1 MKIEEL
7 INTNFTSLSEGEKE
21 LGTFILNNKQVISDL
36 GINQFAKASLSSKSS
51 ILRFAQ
57 KIGFSGYTEMK
68 NFMKWETEFFEHNIT
83 HKDFADSLLQ
93 SVEQTVSNL
102 MNMDLHPACAAIEKS
117 SSVYV
122 TGTGQMQRN
131 CAQELQRT
139 FLGLGKNMQIVPLDI
154 NTNLYQLVVE
164 RMSADDMII
173 VISGSGNNPALK
185 EALHIPLLKN
195 VKILA
200 FTGSS
205 ANWLMNHA
213 DYGLPVFN
221 ERNLGAVSTSTAF
234 HSAID
239 VLSYHYFEYKN
250 DLLSRN

>member
-7 INTNFTSLSEGEKE
+7 INTNFSSLSEGEKE
-21 LGTFILNNKQVISDL
+21 LGTFILNNKQEISDL
-36 GINQFAKASLSSKSS
+36 SINMFARKSLSSKSS

-68 NFMKWETEFFEHNIT
+68 NFMKWETELFEHHVT
-83 HKDFADSLLQ
+83 HKDFADSLVQ
-93 SVEQTVSNL
+93 SVEQTVTNL
-102 MNMDLHPACAAIEKS
+102 MNMDLYQVCRAMENS
-117 SSVYV
+117 SNVYV
-122 TGTGQMQRN
+122 TGTGQLQQN
-131 CAQELQRT
+131 CAQELQRI
-139 FLGLGKNMQIVPLDI
+139 FLGMGKNMQIVPLDI

-164 RMSADDMII
+164 RMTADDMMV

-185 EALHIPLLKN
+185 EALHIPFLKN

-200 FTGSS
+200 VTGSP

-213 DYGLPVFN
+213 DYGMPVHN
-221 ERNLGAVSTSTAF
+221 EIHPASISTSSAF

-239 VLSYHYFEYKN
+239 VLSYHYFE
-250 DLLSRN
+250 